1 MMWLPVRLILFLLLF
16 GGTQTTVTA
25 PDAAFAPPQPLEQPV
40 TILPLAGEA
49 ARTRAELSG
58 LAWYGDTLILLPQ
71 YPGRFDQTLFALP
84 KTQIVE
90 ALTGLRTE
98 PLLPLQIPIRGG
110 EILADLPGFEG
121 FEAITFVGERAYL
134 TIETQPG
141 ASMLGYV
148 TSGVMAAD
156 LSELQ
161 LQTELLTPI
170 QPQAALNNRTDEAI
184 LVVGDEIFT
193 FYETNGPMLNP
204 VPLAH
209 RFAADD
215 LRLLGTLPLAAL
227 DFRLTDASDLD
238 AANRFWVINYY
249 FPGDQLK
256 FGDDPLAQQYGLGP
270 THRQSTTV
278 ERLVQFEYTPFG
290 FVRVDQPPIQLQLG
304 TQARNWEGIVRL
316 ETPELR
322 GFLLVSDTHPETLFA
337 FVPDP
342 E

>member
-1 MMWLPVRLILFLLLF
+1 MMWLPLRLLFLLLLF
-16 GGTQTTVTA
+16 GGTQTTVPA
-25 PDAAFAPPQPLEQPV
+25 PDAVFATPLEQPV
-40 TILPLAGEA
+40 TMLPLAGEA

-71 YPGRFDQTLFALP
+71 YPGWFDQTIFALP
-84 KTQIVE
+84 KAQIVDH
-90 ALTGLRTE
+90 LTGRSNE
-98 PLLPLQIPIRGG
+98 PLIPWQIPLRGG
-110 EILADLPGFEG
+110 EILAELPGFEG
-121 FEAITFVGERAYL
+121 FEAIAFAGDRAYL
-134 TIETQPG
+134 TIETQPST
-141 ASMLGYV
+141 AMLGYLV
-148 TSGVMAAD
+148 SGVMAAD
-156 LSELQ
+156 LSELR

-184 LVVGDEIFT
+184 VVVGDQVFT

-215 LRLLGTLPLAAL
+215 LRPLGTLPLAAL
-227 DFRLTDASDLD
+227 DFRLTDASEVD

-256 FGDDPLAQQYGLGP
+256 FGDDPLAQQYGIGP
-270 THRQSTTV
+270 THRQSATV

-290 FVRVDQPPIQLQLG
+290 FVRVEQPPIQLQLG

-316 ETPELR
+316 ETAELS